1 MGIKDFV
8 RTAVPLSNRPYTIVI
23 NFNMAARMRLF
34 SWKTSWSFMESINL
48 AKGQRIDLTKGNP
61 GLIKAIIGLGW
72 DTN

>member
-1 MGIKDFV
+1 
-8 RTAVPLSNRPYTIVI
+8 
-23 NFNMAARMRLF
+23 
-34 SWKTSWSFMESINL
+34 MESINL